1 MVDETE
7 KKEVKEVK
15 ERYGVAEI
23 ATKTDQIIIDT
34 KDNKQYNELTFLVKI
49 ANDIE
54 QIKKSLG

>member
-7 KKEVKEVK
+7 KKEVK

-34 KDNKQYNELTFLVKI
+34 KDNKQYNELTFLAKI

>member
-34 KDNKQYNELTFLVKI
+34 KDNKQYNELTFLAKI

>member
-1 MVDETE
+1 MVEEKD

-23 ATKTDQIIIDT
+23 ATKTDQIILDT
-34 KDNKQYNELTFLVKI
+34 KDNKQYNELTFLAKI